1 MRYYEVHMKE
11 LIRYEKIVFK
21 LKARIWRLEYKKNGI
36 NLWLFLLSIGYCDLK
51 KKNIGILNDSCD
63 WQKYIDFK
71 FEV

>member
-1 MRYYEVHMKE
+1 MKTSSSNSKRE
-11 LIRYEKIVFK
+11 FEGLNIKKLESIFDYFYWVLVIV
-21 LKARIWRLEYKKNGI
+21 I
-36 NLWLFLLSIGYCDLK
+36 LK

>member
-1 MRYYEVHMKE
+1 MKTSSSNSKQE
-11 LIRYEKIVFK
+11 FEGLNIKKLESIFDYFYWVLVIV
-21 LKARIWRLEYKKNGI
+21 I
-36 NLWLFLLSIGYCDLK
+36 LK